1 MQCIKS
7 KNKDIL
13 SLSYL
18 VKLFRHSFGEIVCLF
33 FSFTLISFTITKIKS
48 MKTRKLLVVAALLT
62 FTIIACKEEET
73 KFGASI
79 SPIQNVVNSLPSFGY
94 FRDEPTVFGTQ
105 FRSSKDGRITELGI
119 RAGKGTYSV
128 SLWDSSAQ
136 NIITSTTITA
146 SDSTVFVYK
155 DITDLAITAN
165 KVYIVSMNNQITGR
179 LQKTGRRKLF
189 VTKIQ

>member
-1 MQCIKS
+1 
-7 KNKDIL
+7 
-13 SLSYL
+13 
-18 VKLFRHSFGEIVCLF
+18 
-33 FSFTLISFTITKIKS
+33 

-128 SLWDSSAQ
+128 AVWDSSAQ

-146 SDSTVFVYK
+146 TDSTVFVYK

-165 KVYIVSMNNQITGR
+165 KVYIVSMNNQIAEGGGSGTHVYRYGITDYPFIQGDITLLRSCYRYTGGGSIFPFTTIGTDNISGIASF
-179 LQKTGRRKLF
+179 KFEPKL
-189 VTKIQ
+189 